1 MATQASLAP
10 PCSGP
15 HKAQMPAEI
24 DANRFAS
31 DEPTIRTVDV
41 LQFCSWSACTI
52 SSRFSASTKSGSAS
66 NGSVG
71 TANIIRRK
79 FSQYVRSFCG

>member
-1 MATQASLAP
+1 MSTYFFTLPPSATIRCNMATQASLAP

-24 DANRFAS
+24 EANKFAS

-41 LQFCSWSACTI
+41 LQFCS
-52 SSRFSASTKSGSAS
+52 
-66 NGSVG
+66 
-71 TANIIRRK
+71 
-79 FSQYVRSFCG
+79 